1 MRLRHKESGAE
12 GGSRWEKAAARKHGT
27 TKTDDMKRLIIAL
40 LAAFSVGLPLLAQ
53 QTDTI
58 VERDAEG
65 RTSRVVVLG
74 KDADTLS
81 VTTYVG
87 KDSSGGWYSSVT
99 SSGGNSS
106 GGVISSVS
114 GSFGNSWL
122 HKSDAAEVLVVAV
135 VFFFVFG
142 VPCLVLF
149 LIFYLSYRN
158 RRAKYRL
165 AELALEKGQ
174 PLPPGMFEKEG
185 RDLRAKGISNVCL
198 GLGLSVL
205 LSLIG
210 GAVLG
215 SIGLMVLL
223 AGVGQLVI
231 YYTAPGKK
239 RGTQPGGTTRT
250 ENANDGS
257 GNEDDAA

>member
-1 MRLRHKESGAE
+1 MGNE
-12 GGSRWEKAAARKHGT
+12 AR
-27 TKTDDMKRLIIAL
+27 
-40 LAAFSVGLPLLAQ
+40 P
-53 QTDTI
+53 
-58 VERDAEG
+58 
-65 RTSRVVVLG
+65 
-74 KDADTLS
+74 
-81 VTTYVG
+81 YVG

-122 HKSDAAEVLVVAV
+122 HKSDAAEVLAVAV

-198 GLGLSVL
+198 GLGLLILLSVL
-205 LSLIG
+205 V
-210 GAVLG
+210 GAGLG
-215 SIGLMVLL
+215 CVGLMVML
-223 AGVGQLVI
+223 AGVVVNSGIYVI
-231 YYTAPGKK
+231 NEYRLFMRSPQTAK
-239 RGTQPGGTTRT
+239 RGAVRVYVKAYNHKIIPVMLTVFSTVLGLVPFFIYCETEPFLNSIATGVTGGLLFSVPALVLVLPVMLGKGKPERMHYDCQ
-250 ENANDGS
+250 EV
-257 GNEDDAA
+257 

>member
-1 MRLRHKESGAE
+1 
-12 GGSRWEKAAARKHGT
+12 
-27 TKTDDMKRLIIAL
+27 MKRLIIAL

-122 HKSDAAEVLVVAV
+122 HKSDAAEVLAVAV

-198 GLGLSVL
+198 GLGVL